1 MESGKNNEVVIARST
16 VLALIE
22 SYITQMLILRKTLLL
37 VFVSGVIL
45 APVSIVLSV
54 YILMHPSLNEIMD
67 RQDNFGEV
75 LVILLTAVFIS
86 CVLWFGLSL
95 KQYISIGQWN
105 RRYKQYLIEHDVF
118 EKQLLQRYG
127 LTETEQ

>member
-1 MESGKNNEVVIARST
+1 MESGKENELVIARGT

-37 VFVSGVIL
+37 VFISGVIL

-54 YILMHPSLNEIMD
+54 YILIHPSLDEITD

-75 LVILLTAVFIS
+75 LVLLLTAVFIGS
-86 CVLWFGLSL
+86 VLWFGLSL

-105 RRYKQYLIEHDVF
+105 RRYKQRLMDHAFLKINYCKGMV
-118 EKQLLQRYG
+118 
-127 LTETEQ
+127 

>member
-1 MESGKNNEVVIARST
+1 MESGKENELVIARST

-22 SYITQMLILRKTLLL
+22 SYVTQMLILRKTLLL
-37 VFVSGVIL
+37 VFISGVIL

-54 YILMHPSLNEIMD
+54 YILIHPSLDEIMD

-75 LVILLTAVFIS
+75 LVLLLTAVFIS
-86 CVLWFGLSL
+86 SVLWFGLSL

-105 RRYKQYLIEHDVF
+105 RRYKQYLRDHAVF
-118 EKQLLQRYG
+118 ESQLLQRYG

>member
-1 MESGKNNEVVIARST
+1 MESGKENELVIARGT

-37 VFVSGVIL
+37 VFISGVIL

-54 YILMHPSLNEIMD
+54 YILIHPSLDEITD

-75 LVILLTAVFIS
+75 LVLLLTAVFIGS
-86 CVLWFGLSL
+86 VLWFGLSL

-105 RRYKQYLIEHDVF
+105 RRYKQHLMDHAFLKINYCKGMV
-118 EKQLLQRYG
+118 
-127 LTETEQ
+127 